1 MLYLALK
8 TLHLLMAIAFVGTL
22 FFQVFIFA
30 PVARQL
36 PEDQRGRLAVLFGHQ
51 ARHVIHWVALFLY
64 GAGIALVWP
73 YRAMLADPLASSFSL
88 LLSLKLMLAVLIIGH
103 YVAMIVLRSKD
114 RITERGMRLLNISL
128 LAHAV
133 ALVICA
139 KAMFI
144 L

>member
-1 MLYLALK
+1 MLYLSLK

-22 FFQVFIFA
+22 FFQVFILV

-36 PEDQRGRLAVLFGHQ
+36 PEDQRGKMSVLFGQQ
-51 ARHVIHWVALFLY
+51 ARRVIHWVALLLY

-73 YRAMLADPLASSFSL
+73 YRHALADPLASTFTL
-88 LLSLKLMLAVLIIGH
+88 LLSLKLLLAVLIIGH
-103 YVAMIVLRSKD
+103 YVAVIVLRSKGQ
-114 RITERGMRLLNISL
+114 ISERGMRLLNVSL

-133 ALVICA
+133 VLVFCA
-139 KAMFI
+139 KAMFT